1 MANNLPTKVPTP
13 APMDQVPS
21 YLSHLRGK
29 TLVMIDGSN
38 LYSST
43 RLLNFDIDYKR
54 LITFF
59 RRAVDLVD
67 AQFFASIDLDAGS
80 KQKVVP
86 FLDALNFAGYKVNRK
101 EVRRA
106 QQSKGRDTID
116 VEIAVAGMEAAI
128 TIPNLR
134 NIIIFSGNGD
144 LESLIH
150 ALRRRGLFV
159 MVVSTTETVA
169 HAASLRVQ
177 RAASEFVEIQEI
189 ITAAQAAM
197 GMTLNAS
204 FSRENEFVPVEDL
217 RK

>member
-1 MANNLPTKVPTP
+1 MANHLPTKVSSALVEP
-13 APMDQVPS
+13 VPS

-43 RLLNFDIDYKR
+43 LMLNFDIDYKR
-54 LITFF
+54 LMSFF
-59 RRAVDLVD
+59 RRSVDLVD
-67 AQFFASIDLDAGS
+67 AQFFASIDLDAG
-80 KQKVVP
+80 KKHKVVP
-86 FLDALNFAGYKVNRK
+86 FLDMLTFAGYKVHRK

-128 TIPNLR
+128 TIPDLR

-159 MVVSTTETVA
+159 MVVSTTETPT
-169 HAASLRVQ
+169 HPASLRVQ

-197 GMTLNAS
+197 GMALNPT
-204 FSRENEFVPVEDL
+204 FGRQNTFVPVEDL
-217 RK
+217 EK